1 MTRTRHAVAIYARI
15 SQDRSAQELGVT
27 RQLQDCYA
35 EAKRRGWTVADEY
48 VDDDLSAYSGKRR
61 PQYQRLLEDVSL
73 GRRDAVIVW
82 RLDRLHRQ
90 PRELEHF
97 VEVCTRAEV
106 GDVVSLAGEFD
117 LGKSEGL
124 FTARIMGA
132 VAAAESQGKS
142 ERIRRKSQEIAEAGR
157 PHMGGPRPFGFE
169 ADKVTHN
176 AQEAEVIRQLAARAL
191 AGETLTSLA
200 TWLQETGV
208 KTVGGKEWRTT
219 TVRGLL
225 TNGRIWGMRAHRG
238 QILGPGVWEPIITA
252 EQGERLRRKLLDPA
266 RRTNHSARRYL
277 LSGLLI
283 CGKCGNRLHSTPRGK
298 YRRYGCRKGADSAGC
313 GGIFIYA
320 DKLEQCVAEA
330 VLHRLDSP
338 VMHQALTED
347 GIDQER
353 ARELAQQIDKD
364 KTRLDDLATMWADG
378 ELSREE
384 WTTAR
389 DRVKPRLEA
398 NRREFDR
405 INHRDSIAEYIGHS
419 AELRTQWA
427 TLNLSR
433 QVAITKALL
442 TSIKILPAT
451 SSGRH
456 GVDLDRVELEWRR

>member
-35 EAKRRGWTVADEY
+35 EAARRGWTVADEY
-48 VDDDLSAYSGKRR
+48 VDDDISAYSGKKR
-61 PQYQRLLEDVSL
+61 PQYQRLLEDVSG
-73 GRRDAVIVW
+73 GRVDAVIVW

-97 VEVCTRAEV
+97 VDVCTRAGI

-132 VAAAESQGKS
+132 VAAADSQVKS
-142 ERIRRKSQEIAEAGR
+142 ERIRRQSQQSAEAGL
-157 PHMGGPRPFGFE
+157 PHMGGPRPFGFQ
-169 ADKVTHN
+169 ADKVTHEAN
-176 AQEAEVIRQLAARAL
+176 EAEVIRELAVRAL

-200 TWLQETGV
+200 TWLQESGV

-219 TVRGLL
+219 TLRGLL

-277 LSGLLI
+277 LSGILV
-283 CGKCGNRLHSTPRGK
+283 CGKCGNRLHSTPRGQ

-313 GGIFIYA
+313 GGIFVYA
-320 DKLEQCVAEA
+320 DKLEQYVEKAL
-330 VLHRLDSP
+330 LHRLDSP
-338 VMHQALTED
+338 AMHEALTED
-347 GIDQER
+347 SVDKER
-353 ARELAQQIDKD
+353 ARELADKIDQDKD
-364 KTRLDDLATMWADG
+364 RLDKLATMWADG

-384 WTTAR
+384 WATAR
-389 DRVKPRLEA
+389 DRIKPRLDA
-398 NRREFDR
+398 NRRAFDR
-405 INHRDSIAEYIGHS
+405 LNHRDSIAEYIGHS

-433 QVAITKALL
+433 QVAIALL
-442 TSIKILPAT
+442 TSITILPSAT
-451 SSGRH
+451 PGRH
-456 GVDLDRVELEWRR
+456 GVDLDRVVLEWRR